1 MPKGTRAATEGSQ
14 HPHCPGV
21 LKEKAGTA
29 WEKPLLQGFIDH
41 FLALRYTAEDGATRD
56 SAQA

>member
-1 MPKGTRAATEGSQ
+1 MVSDVMPKGTRAATEGSQ

-29 WEKPLLQGFIDH
+29 WEKPLLH